1 MEGKLIP
8 NWEKIPSD
16 MKNDYVR
23 KYYDIIMK
31 KKKSLI
37 FKRMFDIVA
46 SLIFLVILSPIML
59 IVAVLIKMSSK
70 GKIIYKQKRIT
81 QYKKEFYIYKFRT
94 MTDNDKM
101 KSSITCYNDPRI
113 TRIGKLLRKFR
124 IDEFPQLF
132 SVLKGDM
139 SFVGTRPEVIDY
151 INCYSDEML
160 ATLILP
166 AGVTS
171 MCSIK
176 FREEEKYL
184 KDSDDIFKT
193 YVDCILPKKMV
204 YNIEYL
210 ESFNFFYDI
219 KIMFM
224 TFFKVFLR

>member
-1 MEGKLIP
+1 MIP